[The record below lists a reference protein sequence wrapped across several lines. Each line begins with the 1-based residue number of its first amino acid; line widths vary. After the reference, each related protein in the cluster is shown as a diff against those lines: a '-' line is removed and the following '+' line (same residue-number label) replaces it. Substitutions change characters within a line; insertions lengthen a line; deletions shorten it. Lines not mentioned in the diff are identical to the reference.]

1 MGGEKVAK
9 LSKDQFLISENC
21 AGISHIDNVIQDKV
35 RENQARLTKPEG
47 SLGRLED
54 LAIHI
59 AGIKQKAYPTL
70 INNLIVVVAAD
81 HGIAQQGVSAYPQ
94 VVTKQMMANFINQ
107 GGAINVLGK
116 SIGAR
121 VVLIDAGINNGHFK
135 DTAVVSLGT
144 GHGTD
149 DFTNGPAMTRKNAE
163 KSVAT
168 GIKFFNTE
176 LKNNEIDIVAC
187 GEMGIGNTTAAAAL
201 TAAITGKNP
210 KIVTGRGTGID
221 DFTYKKKLSAIEQA
235 LKINVF
241 DPKDAIGL
249 LSAFGGYE
257 IAVMTGIYIGAARNK
272 VPILIDGVISSVS
285 ALIAIILEPKIS
297 EYLISSHLSPEPAH
311 QIILDRMN
319 LIPLLD
325 LDLRLGEATGAALG
339 LSLCISACKLLNEM
353 ATFTDAQVAGK
364 IT

>member
-1 MGGEKVAK
+1 MAK

-149 DFTNGPAMTRKNAE
+149 DFTNGCLLYTSPRPRA
-163 KSVAT
+163 
-168 GIKFFNTE
+168 
-176 LKNNEIDIVAC
+176 
-187 GEMGIGNTTAAAAL
+187 
-201 TAAITGKNP
+201 
-210 KIVTGRGTGID
+210 RG
-221 DFTYKKKLSAIEQA
+221 
-235 LKINVF
+235 
-241 DPKDAIGL
+241 
-249 LSAFGGYE
+249 
-257 IAVMTGIYIGAARNK
+257 
-272 VPILIDGVISSVS
+272 
-285 ALIAIILEPKIS
+285 
-297 EYLISSHLSPEPAH
+297 
-311 QIILDRMN
+311 
-319 LIPLLD
+319 
-325 LDLRLGEATGAALG
+325 
-339 LSLCISACKLLNEM
+339 
-353 ATFTDAQVAGK
+353 
-364 IT
+364 